1 MPKSFVRVYR
11 GLFDL
16 SRVSERR
23 SHDIELLDPRSA
35 ADHRLAHQRSLD
47 HGGEGCPF
55 CR

>member
-11 GLFDL
+11 DLFDL
-16 SRVSERR
+16 SRARERR
-23 SHDIELLDPRSA
+23 GHAVELADPRSA

-47 HGGEGCPF
+47 GGGEGCPF